1 LPASAVVITI
11 NAMLNAIS
19 GWSTVI
25 GHEWAIELLSGAF
38 ANGRLAHAYLLA
50 GPANIGKTIL
60 ARTFA
65 QMLNCQEID
74 PANGNS
80 GKDLSPCQVCRACQL
95 IARDAHPDVR
105 VIKPELSSS
114 GRTETLRIEQ
124 VRALQK
130 ELALAPYEGRYR
142 VAILTRF
149 EKASAGAANAL
160 LKTLE
165 EPAERVVLILTTD
178 SADLLLPTIVSRCQ
192 SLALRPLPIEKVE
205 AALLFQ
211 WDATEEKAHE
221 LACLTDGRLGLAVK
235 LLSEPERLKWRQGRL
250 DLLESLL
257 GLDRT
262 RRFQHA
268 ERLAGDREAETLSE
282 TLELWQSWWRDVVLI
297 AASRPGTRSITNV
310 NRIDRI
316 RTAAAD
322 YGLRTATRAMRS
334 IQRTIWQLDRN
345 ANARLALEVLMLDL
359 PTAPPS

>member
-1 LPASAVVITI
+1 MV
-11 NAMLNAIS
+11 NAIS

-38 ANGRLAHAYLLA
+38 ANGRLAHAYLLT

-65 QMLNCQEID
+65 QLLNCQEVD
-74 PANGNS
+74 PANS
-80 GKDLSPCQVCRACQL
+80 SAAKDLSPCQVCRPCKL
-95 IARDAHPDVR
+95 IARGAHPDVR
-105 VIKPELSSS
+105 VIEPERSGS

-149 EKASAGAANAL
+149 EKASSGAANAL

-165 EPAERVVLILTTD
+165 EPPERVVLILTTD
-178 SADLLLPTIVSRCQ
+178 SADGLLPTIVSRCQ
-192 SLALRPLPIEKVE
+192 SLALRPLPVERVE

-211 WDATEEKAHE
+211 WDATETQAHE

-235 LLSEPERLKWRQGRL
+235 LLAEPERLKWRQGRL
-250 DLLESLL
+250 DLLESIL

-262 RRFQHA
+262 RRFLHA
-268 ERLAGDREAETLSE
+268 EKLAGEREAETLSE
-282 TLELWQSWWRDVVLI
+282 TLELWQSWWRDVVLM
-297 AASRPGTRSITNV
+297 AASRSGTRSITNV

-316 RTAAAD
+316 RTAAAE
-322 YGLRTATRAMRS
+322 YGLGTATRVMRS
-334 IQRTIWQLDRN
+334 IQQTVWRLDRN
-345 ANARLALEVLMLDL
+345 ANTRLALEVLMLDL
-359 PTAPPS
+359 PQAPAS